1 MSGQDNSFEKQMIDF
16 YGKDLDNHLFSFYSD
31 LLNTDD
37 QKSKITFSFLTF
49 LIAIKKA
56 GFRFADIQNECHKMQ
71 HELYNQLEKD
81 RQYVNR

>member
-1 MSGQDNSFEKQMIDF
+1 MAGNDNTFEAQMSNF
-16 YGKDLDNHLFSFYSD
+16 YGEKLDDHLFSFYSEM
-31 LLNTDD
+31 LNTDN
-37 QKSKITFSFLTF
+37 KKGKIAFSLLTF

-81 RQYVNR
+81 RQCLNI

>member
-1 MSGQDNSFEKQMIDF
+1 MAGDNSFERQVLDF
-16 YGKDLDNHLFSFYSD
+16 YGEKLDDHLFSFYSD

-37 QKSKITFSFLTF
+37 QKSKITFSLLTF

-81 RQYVNR
+81 RQNVNR

>member
-1 MSGQDNSFEKQMIDF
+1 MAGDNTFESQMINF
-16 YGKDLDNHLFSFYSD
+16 YGRDLDNHLFSFYSD

-37 QKSKITFSFLTF
+37 QKSKITFSLLTF

-81 RQYVNR
+81 RQCLNI